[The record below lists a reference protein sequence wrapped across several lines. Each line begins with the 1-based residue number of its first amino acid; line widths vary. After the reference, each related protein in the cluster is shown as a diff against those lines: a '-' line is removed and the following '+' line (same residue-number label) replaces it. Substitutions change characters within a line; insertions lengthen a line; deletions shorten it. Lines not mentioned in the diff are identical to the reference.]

1 VVVPDL
7 PREELVPRELEPEP
21 EPDLDPLA
29 RDEPVLD
36 EPAREV
42 LARVLLFRDP
52 PPA

>member
-21 EPDLDPLA
+21 DLDPLA

-36 EPAREV
+36 ELAREV